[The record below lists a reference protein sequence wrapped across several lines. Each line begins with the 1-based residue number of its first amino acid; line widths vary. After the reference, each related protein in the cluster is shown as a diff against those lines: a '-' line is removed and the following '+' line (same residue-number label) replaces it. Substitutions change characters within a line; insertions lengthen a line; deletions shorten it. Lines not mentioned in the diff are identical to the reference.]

1 MLRRR
6 QSNQGQVIVMLAVG
20 AGLFFGLTALAV
32 DLVYLYM
39 VKAHL
44 VTTVDAC
51 VLAGARALGRG
62 NTAAEQQTEV
72 NRVVGA
78 LFDANFPVGYLS
90 VNTRSHATPVI
101 QPGPVPGTREV
112 RLSASASGATF
123 FMRWLGWNEVD
134 LSAVANAI
142 RRDVNLILVLDR
154 SGSMNGGTGFNPG
167 PTSFDDLQFASKEF
181 VGNFDNNRD
190 RLGLV
195 SFGTATAVDRVPA
208 TGFKPAL
215 PNMIDD
221 LVSVNSGTNSS
232 DGIWRAWQELVTLND
247 TDALNVILF
256 FTDGAATTFTG
267 NFEITDGP
275 CDGLQRVGT
284 AWGFTNSTSTRTM
297 GLTIVNAGPPPYSG
311 DQVDFIPGC
320 GFQWDDNLVDRV
332 PEVPGPVVGCNPPSP
347 LNTSRCLQVDG
358 RVILP
363 KNGNGLVDTTANNL
377 RTISANLTINAA
389 VAAHNDPNVPVKIF
403 SIGLGG
409 NAPPPALPLDVDLLF
424 RVSNDPRSLVFDSTV
439 PVGRTIVAPDASQLL
454 SAFQQVGNEI
464 FRLIL

>member
-62 NTAAEQQTEV
+62 NTVAEQQTEV

-112 RLSASASGATF
+112 RLSASASGSTF
-123 FMRWLGWNEVD
+123 FMRWLGWNAVD
-134 LSAVANAI
+134 LSAVATAI
-142 RRDVNLILVLDR
+142 RRDVNLMLVLDR

-256 FTDGAATTFTG
+256 FTDGAATTYSG
-267 NFEITDGP
+267 NFDITTGT
-275 CDGLQRVGT
+275 CTGQQRVGT
-284 AWGFTNSTSTRTM
+284 AWGFTSSTSTRTM
-297 GLTIVNAGPPPYSG
+297 GLTIVDAGPPPYWD
-311 DQVDFIPGC
+311 DQFDFIPGC
-320 GFQWDDNLVDRV
+320 QFQWSTNLVIRV
-332 PEVPGPVVGCNPPSP
+332 PEVPLVNLHALS
-347 LNTSRCLQVDG
+347 VDG

-377 RTISANLTINAA
+377 RTMSANLIINAA

-409 NAPPPALPLDVDLLF
+409 NSAPPALPLDVDLLF
-424 RVSNDPRSLVFDSTV
+424 RVSNDPRSLVFDSNV